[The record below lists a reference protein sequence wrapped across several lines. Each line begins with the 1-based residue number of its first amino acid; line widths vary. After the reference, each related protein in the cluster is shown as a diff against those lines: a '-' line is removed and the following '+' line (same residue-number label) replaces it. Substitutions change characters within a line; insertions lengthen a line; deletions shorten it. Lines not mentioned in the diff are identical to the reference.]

1 MEDIIFCAAADVEK
15 KIILLT
21 NQKPDY
27 LEFTAPGINS
37 KTSQILF
44 FTYLKYFNFFIE
56 RQ

>member
-1 MEDIIFCAAADVEK
+1 MEHIIFCAAAHVDK

-21 NQKPDY
+21 NQKLDY

-44 FTYLKYFNFFIE
+44 FTYFKYFN
-56 RQ
+56 